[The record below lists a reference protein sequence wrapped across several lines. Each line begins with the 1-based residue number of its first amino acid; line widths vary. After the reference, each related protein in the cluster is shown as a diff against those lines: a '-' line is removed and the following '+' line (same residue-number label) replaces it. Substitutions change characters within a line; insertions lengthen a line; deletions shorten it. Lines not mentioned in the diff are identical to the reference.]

1 MTTMQAAIVRELY
14 RAMEKLGAPPKLLGV
29 VGSWGETLSDEDV
42 WKMLR
47 MWNEEG
53 RIDFDPAPQKRN

>member
-1 MTTMQAAIVRELY
+1 MTTMQAAIVLELY

-29 VGSWGETLSDEDV
+29 LGSWGETLNDEDV

-47 MWNEEG
+47 M
-53 RIDFDPAPQKRN
+53 